1 MQAHPMILPH
11 VGKDSPKVAAL
22 SPTARQ
28 VYPLLYDMVDAYA
41 SDQPVWAVTR
51 YLVRIHGVLYGAE
64 RSELVHPGW
73 RAIASHADLPL
84 TPSYLSAVSKPI
96 SGDMTIQ
103 ALLRKPVRMP
113 SMSVGDLI
121 HHMEKTQLGRPA
133 TYASHAQK
141 LLQNGWIVSQ
151 KNIQL
156 TDTGQALL
164 QRIRESKARR
174 FNADFS
180 RAMLADLDA
189 IEDGKL
195 STGEGFARWLM
206 PKVAQTAEQWLQTQ
220 SIHGD
225 LASLAYQARDE
236 LDRTVVEWPAG
247 AVPKSIDPEQL
258 LPPIC
263 PEREYRQQ
271 LNQRAADMADDWLML
286 TPAERIER
294 RIQVDAETKN
304 MTESQWKAHY
314 TFDLLHRWYVGWT
327 P

>member
-11 VGKDSPKVAAL
+11 VAKNSPKVAAL
-22 SPTARQ
+22 SPTARR

-64 RSELVHPGW
+64 QCELVQPGW

-96 SGDMTIQ
+96 SGEMTIQ

-113 SMSVGDLI
+113 PMSVGDLI
-121 HHMEKTQLGRPA
+121 LHMGKTQLGRPA

-195 STGEGFARWLM
+195 STQEGFARWLM
-206 PKVAQTAEQWLQTQ
+206 PEVAQIAEQWLQNQ
-220 SIHGD
+220 SIRGE
-225 LASLAYQARDE
+225 LASLAYQARDN
-236 LDRTVVEWPAG
+236 LDRSVVE
-247 AVPKSIDPEQL
+247 
-258 LPPIC
+258 
-263 PEREYRQQ
+263 
-271 LNQRAADMADDWLML
+271 
-286 TPAERIER
+286 
-294 RIQVDAETKN
+294 
-304 MTESQWKAHY
+304 
-314 TFDLLHRWYVGWT
+314 
-327 P
+327 